1 MHISGIKNPSADLTQ
16 LGIVNTANQ
25 YWNLSPA
32 ELIEETIR
40 RHQGVLTDT
49 GALAVDTGEFTG
61 RSPNDKFIVKDAVTE
76 YAVDWSSKFNLAVSS
91 EVFDN
96 LYLKITAYLA
106 GRDVFVRDCYAC
118 AEDSQRLNVRVIN
131 EYPWANM
138 FAGNMFLRP
147 SSEEIK
153 QIQPDWIVIQAPGFK
168 ADGAND
174 GVRQHNFAILNFT
187 RKIAIIGGSAYTG
200 EIKKGIFTVLN
211 FVLPHEKKILA
222 MHCSANVGKDG
233 DVALFFGLSGTGKTT
248 LSADPNRPLIG
259 DDEHGWTENSV
270 FNFEGG
276 CYAKTIDLS
285 AEKEPDIY
293 RAIRHGAILENIG
306 FYPESRTVDFSFKG
320 RTENTRVSYPIHF
333 IENALPKSVGGAPKN
348 IFFLTYDAFGVLP
361 PLSRLTVGQAMYFF
375 LSGFT
380 SKVAGTEAGVTEPQT
395 TFSTCF
401 GAPFLPLH
409 PTQYAE
415 LLGEKLSK
423 NPDIKVWLLN
433 TGYTGGPYGVGKRMS
448 LPHTRALITAALTGK
463 LDQVTYDVHPIFG
476 LQIPTSC
483 EGVPAEVLQP
493 RNTWSNRNDYDQKAL
508 DLAVQFNKNFE
519 KYADLA
525 SEEIRAAAPKTTI
538 NA

>member
-1 MHISGIKNPSADLTQ
+1 MEIVGPKNPKANLETLGIKNTRK
-16 LGIVNTANQ
+16 Q
-25 YWNLSPA
+25 YWNLTA
-32 ELIEETIR
+32 EELVEESIKR
-40 RHQGVLTDT
+40 GQAVLNDT

-61 RSPNDKFIVKDAVTE
+61 RAPKDKFIVKDDNTKDS
-76 YAVDWSSKFNLAVSS
+76 VDWGGFNNPVSP

-96 LYLKITAYLA
+96 LYNQLVEYL
-106 GRDVFVRDCYAC
+106 GGKDVFVRDCYAC
-118 AEDSQRLNVRVIN
+118 AEDAYRLNVRVIT

-138 FAGNMFLRP
+138 FAYNMFLRP
-147 SSEEIK
+147 TAQELET
-153 QIQPDWIVIQAPGFK
+153 IQPEWLVIQAPGFK
-168 ADGAND
+168 CKGELD
-174 GVRQHNFAILNFT
+174 GVRQHNFAVLNFT
-187 RKIAIIGGSAYTG
+187 KKIAIIGGTAYTG

-211 FVLPHEKKILA
+211 YVLPHEKNVLS

-259 DDEHGWTENSV
+259 DDEHGWTPNSV

-306 FYPESRTVDFSFKG
+306 FYPGTRTVDYKFKG
-320 RTENTRVSYPIHF
+320 KTENTRVSYPIHF
-333 IENALPKSVGGAPKN
+333 IDNALPKSVGGSPKN

-361 PLSRLTVGQAMYFF
+361 PISKLSVGQAMYFF

-409 PTQYAE
+409 PTKYAS
-415 LLGEKLSK
+415 LLGEKLR
-423 NPDIKVWLLN
+423 NAEIDVWLLN

-448 LPHTRALITAALTGK
+448 LPHTRALITEALNGNLHKVEFET
-463 LDQVTYDVHPIFG
+463 HPIFG
-476 LQIPTSC
+476 VSIPKTC
-483 EGVPAEVLQP
+483 PNVPADILNP
-493 RNTWSNRNDYDQKAL
+493 ANTWPDKEAYTAKANE
-508 DLAVQFNKNFE
+508 LAAAFNKNFE
-519 KYADLA
+519 KFAA
-525 SEEIRAAAPKTTI
+525 KAEEEILNAAPKVLQ
-538 NA
+538 AS